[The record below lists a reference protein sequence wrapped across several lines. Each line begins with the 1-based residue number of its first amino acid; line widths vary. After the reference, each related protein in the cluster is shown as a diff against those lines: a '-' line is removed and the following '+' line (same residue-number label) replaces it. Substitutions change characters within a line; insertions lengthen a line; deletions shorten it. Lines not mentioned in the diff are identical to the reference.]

1 MKLKYTMYDSES
13 RLDSLDATHHGMQHS
28 LEQVVEVNNDE
39 LIEAW
44 FGLLPLPST
53 SDPRRDTHSRADT
66 YRGGRGK
73 QQLSLQSATSSSLS
87 WTQSATS
94 VPTKRALWVLSNAD
108 EVWDSMP
115 EEIQEGIR
123 LRLLEEKIG
132 EIIKVVNEI
141 RGYQAIDPID
151 NKPSARY
158 Q

>member
-44 FGLLPLPST
+44 FGLLPLPS
-53 SDPRRDTHSRADT
+53 A
-66 YRGGRGK
+66 
-73 QQLSLQSATSSSLS
+73 
-87 WTQSATS
+87 S
-94 VPTKRALWVLSNAD
+94 VSTNRTLWVLSNAD
-108 EVWDSMP
+108 EVWGSMP
-115 EEIQEGIR
+115 EEIQESIR
-123 LRLLEEKIG
+123 LRLLEEKIE